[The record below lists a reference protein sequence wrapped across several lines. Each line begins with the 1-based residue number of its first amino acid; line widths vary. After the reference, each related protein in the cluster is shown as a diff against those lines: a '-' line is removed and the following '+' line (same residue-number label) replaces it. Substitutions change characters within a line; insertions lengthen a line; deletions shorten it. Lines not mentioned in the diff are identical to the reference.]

1 MSLLAAAR
9 GFVAAYAAR
18 PALVADQQGWHC
30 AIALVADDTQAAVRV
45 DIADGRVTSVG
56 PDQGVADVTVRASQ
70 AVLLDVLELRRSPN
84 EPYLFGELTV
94 QGPEAHFLR
103 LDYIATTLC
112 PL

>member
-18 PALVADQQGWHC
+18 PALVADQRGWHC
-30 AIALVADDTQAAVRV
+30 AIALVAEDTQAAVHVR
-45 DIADGRVTSVG
+45 IADGHVTAVEDG
-56 PDQGVADVTVRASQ
+56 PCAADVVVRAAN

-103 LDYIATTLC
+103 LDYIATTLG